1 MCGIIVDM
9 TIINILIR
17 NYCPKLISLLDYKDE
32 NYGDFI
38 GNNFININLIN
49 LFTNNYIDKNTSLL
63 IWDLLFINGN
73 IILIKSFLA
82 IYHYLEPFLL
92 ESEQTLEEYQK
103 IIKNKMPK
111 LKSDNKDL
119 IFYLIIKDYN
129 FTEEEIAIARFSLS
143 INTASSINKEKEK
156 INIKKKIYS
165 KNNNICDKN
174 WPICRYNFS
183 EYNNKVI
190 FFLVLQKKNKIF
202 RENYFLEKIKENKDN
217 VVEKIYNNDNNDDI
231 LIERKKHYCYN
242 IKDLN
247 ERDKDE
253 NNNINKKEEIN
264 YNKIIYKP
272 EFIEA
277 SKNVLNNLKIKLK
290 NKENDLNNIDNI
302 NND

>member
-103 IIKNKMPK
+103 IIKNKMLK

-119 IFYLIIKDYN
+119 IFYLIIKDYI

-156 INIKKKIYS
+156 INIKKKNYS

-217 VVEKIYNNDNNDDI
+217 VEKIYNNDNNDDI

>member
-290 NKENDLNNIDNI
+290 NKENDLNCIDNI

>member
-156 INIKKKIYS
+156 INIKKKNYS

-190 FFLVLQKKNKIF
+190 CFLVLQKKNKTF

-217 VVEKIYNNDNNDDI
+217 VEKIYNNDNNDDI

>member
-156 INIKKKIYS
+156 INIKKKNYS

-217 VVEKIYNNDNNDDI
+217 VEKIYNNDNNDDI

-277 SKNVLNNLKIKLK
+277 SKNVLNNLKIILK
-290 NKENDLNNIDNI
+290 NEENDLNNIDNI

>member
-156 INIKKKIYS
+156 INIKKKNYS

-183 EYNNKVI
+183 EYNNKVLC
-190 FFLVLQKKNKIF
+190 FLVLQKK
-202 RENYFLEKIKENKDN
+202 IKFFG
-217 VVEKIYNNDNNDDI
+217 
-231 LIERKKHYCYN
+231 
-242 IKDLN
+242 
-247 ERDKDE
+247 
-253 NNNINKKEEIN
+253 
-264 YNKIIYKP
+264 KII
-272 EFIEA
+272 F
-277 SKNVLNNLKIKLK
+277 
-290 NKENDLNNIDNI
+290 
-302 NND
+302 

>member
-156 INIKKKIYS
+156 INIKKKNYS

-190 FFLVLQKKNKIF
+190 CFLVLQKKNKIF

-217 VVEKIYNNDNNDDI
+217 VEKIYNNDNNDDI
-231 LIERKKHYCYN
+231 LIERKKHYCYD

>member
-156 INIKKKIYS
+156 INIKKKNYS

-217 VVEKIYNNDNNDDI
+217 VEKIYNNDNNDDI

>member
-156 INIKKKIYS
+156 INIKKKNYG

-217 VVEKIYNNDNNDDI
+217 VEKIYNNDNNDDI